1 MKPALPTLAATACAL
16 VMAAGACGKAP
27 QRPKE
32 KTPVTVTAAALASV
46 PFTLTANG
54 TVEPLQSVAVQPQVA
69 GPILEVAFREG
80 EDVRQGQVLFRID
93 PRPYQAAL
101 AQAEAGLLRD
111 RVQAEN
117 AAREAERYASLVSRG
132 YVTQSQADQLRAQAA
147 AQRAVVASDEAAVQ
161 AARLSLAYATIRA
174 PISGRTG
181 GLLVKPGNV
190 VRAPNPTPLV
200 EINQLEPVLVRFTVP
215 GRSLADLQRAL
226 RAAGRIG
233 VLATASEADSGQAL
247 PQQGTLEFMDNAVDT
262 TTGAITLKARF
273 PNATHVLW
281 PGQFLTVKVDLFQQQ
296 NVLTV
301 PAVAVQTGQ
310 EGSYVFVVDAQNRA
324 RMTPVTVS
332 RTTGDLAII
341 TGGLEPGM
349 KVVTD
354 GQSRLFPGA
363 EVQVRGAG
371 APRRS

>member
-1 MKPALPTLAATACAL
+1 MKPALPTLAATACTL
-16 VMAAGACGKAP
+16 VLAGACSKTP

-32 KTPVTVTAAALASV
+32 KTPVTVTAASLASV
-46 PFTLTANG
+46 PFTVTANG

-69 GPILEVAFREG
+69 GPILEVAFHEG
-80 EDVRQGQVLFRID
+80 DDVRQGQVLFRID
-93 PRPYQAAL
+93 PRPFQAAL
-101 AQAEAGLLRD
+101 AQAEAALLRD
-111 RVQAEN
+111 RVQADN

-161 AARLSLAYATIRA
+161 AARLNLGYATIRA
-174 PISGRTG
+174 PIGGRTG

-190 VRAPNPTPLV
+190 VRAPNTTPLV

-215 GRSLADLQRAL
+215 GRTLADLQRAM
-226 RAAGRIG
+226 RSAGRVN
-233 VLATASEADSGQAL
+233 VLATPSEADSGQAA
-247 PQQGTLEFMDNAVDT
+247 PQQGALEFMDNAVDT

-281 PGQFLTVKVDLFQQQ
+281 PGQFLTVRVDLYQQQ

-301 PAVAVQTGQ
+301 PSVAVQTGQ
-310 EGSYVFVVDAQNRA
+310 EGTYVFVVDGQNRA

-332 RTTGDLAII
+332 RTAGDLAII

-363 EVQVRGAG
+363 EVQIRGGAG
-371 APRRS
+371 GRRRS